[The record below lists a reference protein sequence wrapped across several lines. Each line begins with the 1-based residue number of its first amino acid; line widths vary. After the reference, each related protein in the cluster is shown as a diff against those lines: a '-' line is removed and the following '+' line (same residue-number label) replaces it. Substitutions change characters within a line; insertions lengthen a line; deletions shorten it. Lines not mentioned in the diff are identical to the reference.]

1 MVRDT
6 SRLSK
11 SKYDLIVV
19 GGGIN
24 GAAIANLAAAC
35 GISVALLEK
44 NDFASGTSSKSTKIL
59 HGGIRYLENFEFDLV
74 HESLKERFIQWQALP
89 FLVRPLSFVIPVY
102 KNDPR
107 PLWMMKLG
115 VWFYDIL
122 SGKYRIGRPRSLSVA
137 EITSMAPGINL
148 DGLVGGVEYFDTQMD
163 DARLCLEN
171 VLMADLRGAQ
181 VANYVEVESFIKD
194 NNQRAIGV
202 KARDSLTG
210 KQMDIFASKII
221 VAAGPWGDEFIE
233 KDVPHSVKRLR
244 PTKGVHIVYR
254 GEISPSAFLLQ
265 SRQDKRIFFVIP
277 FKGNSL
283 IGTTDTDYHQSPDN
297 VQVEEADIQYL
308 LQEAVRVFPNINFD
322 RSKIITTF
330 AGLRP
335 LVTDKGHPSRIA
347 CSIKKFI
354 PFAQARNLG
363 FSFKSPKKETE
374 VSRKHAVEC
383 SSSGITFVM
392 GGKYSTYRAIAEDA
406 LGKAMPHLVSK
417 MPYGGEY
424 TLYGSGG
431 SNEELKILSQ
441 RFEVPLD
448 LIRYLQ
454 GIYGSRFGD
463 VLNIAQGNNQLKE
476 KICSCSP
483 AIAAQVVYARDVE
496 MAKTVEDI
504 MERRLGLSYLDCPTR
519 NCRRAIEE
527 ILRNH
532 S

>member
-1 MVRDT
+1 LIRDT
-6 SRLSK
+6 SRLTK
-11 SKYDLIVV
+11 NKFDLIVV

-24 GAAIANLAAAC
+24 GAATAHLAAAC

-44 NDFASGTSSKSTKIL
+44 GDFAGGTSSKSTKL
-59 HGGIRYLENFEFDLV
+59 MHGGIRYLENFEFDLV
-74 HESLKERFIQWQALP
+74 HESLRERFIQWQAAP

-115 VWFYDIL
+115 VWFYDLL
-122 SGKYRIGRPRSLSVA
+122 SGKYRIGHHRSLSVA
-137 EITSMAPGINL
+137 EITSLAPGINL
-148 DGLVGGVEYFDTQMD
+148 DGLMGAVGYVDAQMD

-171 VLMADLRGAQ
+171 VLMADLRGA
-181 VANYVEVESFIKD
+181 VAANYVEVESFIKD

-202 KARDSLTG
+202 KAHDRSSG
-210 KQMDIFASKII
+210 RRMDIFASKII
-221 VAAGPWGDEFIE
+221 VTAGPWSDELIQ

-244 PTKGVHIVYR
+244 LTKGVHIVYR

-265 SRQDKRIFFVIP
+265 SRSDRRIFFVIP

-283 IGTTDTDYHQSPDN
+283 IGTTDTDYHQSPDS

-308 LQEAVRVFPNINFD
+308 LQEACRVFPNINFD

-335 LVTDKGHPSRIA
+335 LVAEVGHPSR
-347 CSIKKFI
+347 
-354 PFAQARNLG
+354 
-363 FSFKSPKKETE
+363 
-374 VSRKHAVEC
+374 VSRKHAIEC
-383 SSSGITFVM
+383 NSSGITFVM

-406 LGKAMPHLVSK
+406 VGKALPHLASK
-417 MPYGGEY
+417 MPYGGQY
-424 TLYGSGG
+424 PLYGSGG
-431 SNEELKILSQ
+431 GNEELKILSQ

-454 GIYGSRFGD
+454 GIYGSRLGD

-476 KICSCSP
+476 KLCSCSP
-483 AIAAQVVYARDVE
+483 AIAAQVIYAQQVE
-496 MAKTVEDI
+496 MAQTVEDVVA
-504 MERRLGLSYLDCPTR
+504 RRLGLSYLDCPTG
-519 NCRRAIEE
+519 NCRRAIEK
-527 ILRNH
+527 ILKNH
-532 S
+532 P